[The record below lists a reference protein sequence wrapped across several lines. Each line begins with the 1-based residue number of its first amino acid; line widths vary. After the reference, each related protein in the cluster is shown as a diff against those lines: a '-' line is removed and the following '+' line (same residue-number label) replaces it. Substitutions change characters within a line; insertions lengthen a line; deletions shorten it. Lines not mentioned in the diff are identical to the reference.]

1 MSTTRIVVQER
12 EQTTKLDDE
21 IRHAVEPEDRM
32 LNLAQFRSANTTIK
46 FRTKVA
52 GYPGRDLLEIVPEAI
67 VIRERLRLEAE
78 RKKQDIQA
86 RQAARKHRSKP
97 KTVHRKPTPLN
108 PGGAAPGGTSITSVW
123 TVPSSPMNSQVRAIF
138 NIYSRRT

>member
-12 EQTTKLDDE
+12 EQTTELDDE

-52 GYPGRDLLEIVPEAI
+52 RYPGRDLLEIVPEAI

-78 RKKQDIQA
+78 QKKQDIQA

-97 KTVHRKPTPLN
+97 KTAHRNSTPLN
-108 PGGAAPGGTSITSVW
+108 PGRAAPGSTSITSVRP
-123 TVPSSPMNSQVRAIF
+123 VPISPMNSQVRAIF
-138 NIYSRRT
+138 NIYSHRT